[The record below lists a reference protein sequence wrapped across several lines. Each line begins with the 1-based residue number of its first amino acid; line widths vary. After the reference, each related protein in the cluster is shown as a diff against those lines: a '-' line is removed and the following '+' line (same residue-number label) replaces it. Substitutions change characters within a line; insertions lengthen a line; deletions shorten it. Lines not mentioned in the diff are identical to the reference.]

1 MAVTDPVDVVGSGTA
16 GVVWPAHASYSPPM
30 KLSLALA
37 FAALLVAAAGLAP
50 TAAASPTADLAS
62 IIRDHG
68 SDEKLTPCRFTKNQL
83 TSARSQISGDIDAYA
98 KGIRPAI
105 NRELRRWRDGK
116 CRGRRG
122 GAKLRISKVRGTG
135 PADREYVTIRNLA
148 GKTVNL
154 RNYALRDS
162 TDHLVR
168 LRSTKLKRGARLKV
182 VTGCRSGHRKAV
194 RRGAT
199 YYACRSVEVWDD
211 AGDVVELLGPGGG
224 LLSRKQYGTPPA

>member
-1 MAVTDPVDVVGSGTA
+1 
-16 GVVWPAHASYSPPM
+16 M
-30 KLSLALA
+30 KLSLQLA
-37 FAALLVAAAGLAP
+37 FAALVVAAAVLAP
-50 TAAASPTADLAS
+50 TAAASPTADLSA

-83 TSARSQISGDIDAYA
+83 TSARTQISGDIDTYA

-105 NRELRRWRDGK
+105 NRELQRWRDGR
-116 CRGRRG
+116 CRGKRD
-122 GAKLRISKVRGTG
+122 GAKLQITKVRGSG
-135 PADREYVTIRNLA
+135 PVGEEYVTIRNLA

-162 TDHLVR
+162 TDHVLR

-182 VTGCRSGHRKAV
+182 VTGCRSGHRKPV
-194 RRGAT
+194 RRGST
-199 YYACRSVEVWDD
+199 YYACRSLEVWDD

-224 LLSRKQYGTPPA
+224 LLSRKQYGTPPASA